1 MRYEGD
7 IYRPPGEWKSYLLQ
21 CTVGCSNNTCTF
33 CSMYKSK
40 RYHVRPLEDVL
51 EDIEMA
57 KGTWYKNTETV
68 FLCDGDAINLP
79 IDYLLAV
86 LKALYEAFPR
96 LRRVTTYAGPLST
109 LRKTPEELRIIRDA
123 GLNRTYLGVETG
135 DDALLKHVR
144 KGVGADGML
153 EAGQRLAAAGFDLW
167 AIIIT
172 GLEGGGREALE
183 KNAALTAQM
192 INAMKPKLL
201 SSMTLMAI
209 EGTPL
214 YEEVRRG
221 ERGELTLQTPF
232 ETLLETR
239 ELVRQIELDGLH
251 YTSNHASNYLPI
263 KCTLKEDRDRVV
275 AELDE
280 IIRREDPSVLRP
292 DMFRGL

>member
-33 CSMYKSK
+33 CGMYKSK
-40 RYHVRPLEDVL
+40 QYHVRPLADVL

-57 KGTWYKNTETV
+57 KNTYYLNTETV

-79 IDYLLAV
+79 VDYLLTV
-86 LKALYEAFPR
+86 LDALYQSFPH

-109 LRKTPEELRIIRDA
+109 LRKSPEELKAIREA
-123 GLNRTYLGVETG
+123 GLQRTYLGVETG

-153 EAGQRLAAAGFDLW
+153 QAGQVLVEAGFDLW

-172 GLEGGGREALE
+172 GLEGAGREALE
-183 KNAALTAQM
+183 RNASLTADM
-192 INAMKPKLL
+192 INKMRPKHL
-201 SSMTLMAI
+201 SSMTLMPV

-214 YEEVRRG
+214 YEEVLRG
-221 ERGELTLQTPF
+221 DMTLQTPF
-232 ETLLETR
+232 ESLLEVR
-239 ELVRQIELDGLH
+239 ELISRIELSGLH

-263 KCTLKEDRDRVV
+263 KGTLKEDRDRILSQ
-275 AELDE
+275 LDE
-280 IIRREDPSVLRP
+280 VIHSGDRSLLRS
-292 DMFRGL
+292 DLYRGL

>member
-51 EDIEMA
+51 EDIRMA
-57 KGTWYKNTETV
+57 EDTWYKNTETV

-79 IDYLLAV
+79 KDYLFAV
-86 LKALYEAFPR
+86 LDALYKAFPR

-109 LRKTPEELRIIRDA
+109 LRKSEEELRAIRNA

-153 EAGQRLAAAGFDLW
+153 EAGQRLVAAGFDLW

-183 KNAALTAQM
+183 RNAARTAKM
-192 INAMKPKLL
+192 RNEMKPKHL

-214 YEEVRRG
+214 YDEVQ
-221 ERGELTLQTPF
+221 RGELTLQTPF

-239 ELVRQIELDGLH
+239 ELVRQIDLSGLH

-263 KCTLKEDRDRVV
+263 KCTLKEDRDKVV

-280 IIRREDPSVLRP
+280 IIAKEDPSLLRP
-292 DMFRGL
+292 DMYRGL

>member
-1 MRYEGD
+1 MRYEGN

-57 KGTWYKNTETV
+57 KATWYKNTETV

-79 IDYLLAV
+79 MDYLLTV
-86 LKALYEAFPR
+86 LKALYKAFPR

-109 LRKTPEELRIIRDA
+109 LRKSPEELKTIREA

-135 DDALLKHVR
+135 DDALLKHVH

-153 EAGQRLAAAGFDLW
+153 EAGQRLVSAGFDLW

-172 GLEGGGREALE
+172 GLEGGGKEALE
-183 KNAALTAQM
+183 RNADLTAKM
-192 INAMKPKLL
+192 INDMKPKHL

-214 YEEVRRG
+214 YEEVQ
-221 ERGELTLQTPF
+221 RGELTLQTPF

-239 ELVRQIELDGLH
+239 ELVRQIELSGLH

-263 KCTLKEDRDRVV
+263 KCTLKEDRDRILS
-275 AELDE
+275 ELDE

-292 DMFRGL
+292 DILRGL

>member
-21 CTVGCSNNTCTF
+21 CTVGCSHNTCTF

-57 KGTWYKNTETV
+57 KGTWYRNTETV

-79 IDYLLAV
+79 MDYLLTV
-86 LKALYEAFPR
+86 LKAIREAFPN
-96 LRRVTTYAGPLST
+96 LRRITTYAGPLST
-109 LRKTPEELRIIRDA
+109 LHKTPEELRAIREA
-123 GLNRTYLGVETG
+123 GLSRAYLGVETG

-153 EAGQRLAAAGFDLW
+153 EAGQRLVEAGFDLW
-167 AIIIT
+167 AIVIT
-172 GLEGGGREALE
+172 GLEGGGKEALE
-183 KNAALTAQM
+183 RNAALTAKM
-192 INAMKPKLL
+192 INEMRPKHL

-214 YEEVRRG
+214 YEEIRRG
-221 ERGELTLQTPF
+221 EFTLQTPF
-232 ETLLETR
+232 EALLETR
-239 ELVRQIELDGLH
+239 ELVSQIELSGLH

-263 KCTLKEDRDRVV
+263 KCTLKEDRDRILS
-275 AELDE
+275 ELDD
-280 IIRREDPSVLRP
+280 IIAKEDTSRLR
-292 DMFRGL
+292 DEFLRGL

>member
-21 CTVGCSNNTCTF
+21 CTIGCSNNTCTF

-40 RYHVRPLEDVL
+40 RYRVRPLEEVL

-57 KGTWYKNTETV
+57 KGTWYRNTETV

-79 IDYLLAV
+79 KEYLFTV

-109 LRKTPEELRIIRDA
+109 LRKSPEELRQIREA
-123 GLNRTYLGVETG
+123 GLQRTYLGVETG
-135 DDALLKHVR
+135 DDALLHHVH

-153 EAGQRLAAAGFDLW
+153 QAGQRLVEAGFDLW
-167 AIIIT
+167 AIIIS
-172 GLEGGGREALE
+172 GLEGGGQDALMR
-183 KNAALTAQM
+183 NAALTADM
-192 INAMKPKLL
+192 INKMKPKHL

-214 YEEVRRG
+214 YDEVQQG
-221 ERGELTLQTPF
+221 KLTLQTPF
-232 ETLLETR
+232 ESLLEVR
-239 ELVRQIELDGLH
+239 ELVSRIELSGLH
-251 YTSNHASNYLPI
+251 YTSNHASNYLSI
-263 KCTLKEDRDRVV
+263 KGTLKEDRERIL
-275 AELDE
+275 AELDDV
-280 IIRREDPSVLRP
+280 IRNGDRSALRD

>member
-40 RYHVRPLEDVL
+40 RYRVRPLEEVL

-79 IDYLLAV
+79 MDYILAV
-86 LKALYEAFPR
+86 LRALYAAFPR

-109 LRKTPEELRIIRDA
+109 LRKTPEELKAIRDA
-123 GLNRTYLGVETG
+123 GLNRAYLGVETG
-135 DDALLKHVR
+135 DDALLKRVR

-153 EAGQRLAAAGFDLW
+153 EAGQRLVAAGFDLW
-167 AIIIT
+167 AIVIT
-172 GLEGGGREALE
+172 GLEGAGREALE
-183 KNAALTAQM
+183 RNAALTAQM
-192 INAMKPKLL
+192 INAMQPKHL

-214 YEEVRRG
+214 YDEVQRG
-221 ERGELTLQTPF
+221 EFTLQTPF

-239 ELVRQIELDGLH
+239 ELVRQIELSGLH

-263 KCTLKEDRDRVV
+263 KCTLKEDRDKVV

-280 IIRREDPSVLRP
+280 IIRKEDPSVLRP
-292 DMFRGL
+292 DIYRGL

>member
-21 CTVGCSNNTCTF
+21 CTIGCSNNTCTF

-40 RYHVRPLEDVL
+40 RYRVRPLEEVL

-57 KGTWYKNTETV
+57 KGTWYRNTETV

-79 IDYLLAV
+79 MDYILTV
-86 LKALYEAFPR
+86 LQALYEAFPR

-109 LRKTPEELRIIRDA
+109 LRKTPEELKTIRDA

-135 DDALLKHVR
+135 DDALLKHIR

-153 EAGQRLAAAGFDLW
+153 EAGQRLVAAGFDLW
-167 AIIIT
+167 AIVIT
-172 GLEGGGREALE
+172 GLEGGGREALAR
-183 KNAALTAQM
+183 NAALTAQM
-192 INAMKPKLL
+192 INAMKPKHL

-214 YEEVRRG
+214 YKEV

-239 ELVRQIELDGLH
+239 ELVRQIELSGLH

-263 KCTLKEDRDRVV
+263 KCTLKEDRERIV
-275 AELDE
+275 AELDD
-280 IIRREDPSVLRP
+280 IIAREDPSVLRP
-292 DMFRGL
+292 DIYRGL

>member
-21 CTVGCSNNTCTF
+21 CTIGCSNNTCTF

-40 RYHVRPLEDVL
+40 RYRVRPLEEVL

-57 KGTWYKNTETV
+57 KQTWYRNTETV

-79 IDYLLAV
+79 KEYLFTV
-86 LKALYEAFPR
+86 LKALYDAFPR

-109 LRKTPEELRIIRDA
+109 LRKTPEELREIREA
-123 GLNRTYLGVETG
+123 GLQRTYLGVETG
-135 DDALLKHVR
+135 DDALLKHVH

-153 EAGQRLAAAGFDLW
+153 RAGQALVEAGFDLW
-167 AIIIT
+167 AIIIS

-183 KNAALTAQM
+183 RNAELTARM
-192 INAMKPKLL
+192 INQMKPKHL

-214 YEEVRRG
+214 YDEVQRG
-221 ERGELTLQTPF
+221 EMTLQTPF

-239 ELVRQIELDGLH
+239 ELVSRIELSGLH
-251 YTSNHASNYLPI
+251 YTSNHASNYLSI
-263 KCTLKEDRDRVV
+263 KGTLKEDREEIL
-275 AELDE
+275 AQLDE
-280 IIRREDPSVLRP
+280 VIRNGDSSVLRD
-292 DMFRGL
+292 DMYRGL

>member
-40 RYHVRPLEDVL
+40 RYHVRPLEEVL

-57 KGTWYKNTETV
+57 KGTWYRNTETV

-79 IDYLLAV
+79 MEYLLTV
-86 LKALYEAFPR
+86 LKALYAAFPR

-109 LRKTPEELRIIRDA
+109 LRKTPEELKTIRDA
-123 GLNRTYLGVETG
+123 GLNRAYLGVETG
-135 DDALLKHVR
+135 DDALLKHVH

-153 EAGQRLAAAGFDLW
+153 EAGQRLVAAGFDLW

-183 KNAALTAQM
+183 RNAQLTARM
-192 INAMKPKLL
+192 INAMGPKHL

-214 YEEVRRG
+214 YDEVQ
-221 ERGELTLQTPF
+221 RGELTLQTPF

-239 ELVRQIELDGLH
+239 ELVRQIELEGLH

-263 KCTLKEDRDRVV
+263 KCTLKQDRDQVIS
-275 AELDE
+275 ELDD

-292 DMFRGL
+292 DIYRGL

>member
-21 CTVGCSNNTCTF
+21 CTIGCSNNTCTF

-40 RYHVRPLEDVL
+40 RYRVRPLEEVL
-51 EDIEMA
+51 EDIQMA
-57 KGTWYKNTETV
+57 QSTWYKNTETV

-79 IDYLLAV
+79 MDYLLAV
-86 LKALYEAFPR
+86 LDALYKAFPR

-109 LRKTPEELRIIRDA
+109 LRKSPEELRIIRDA
-123 GLNRTYLGVETG
+123 GLQRTYLGVETG
-135 DDALLKHVR
+135 DNALLKHVH

-153 EAGQRLAAAGFDLW
+153 EAGQRLVAAGFDLW
-167 AIIIT
+167 AIVIT
-172 GLEGGGREALE
+172 GLEGGGRDALE
-183 KNAALTAQM
+183 RNAALTAKM
-192 INAMKPKLL
+192 INDMNPKHL
-201 SSMTLMAI
+201 SSMTLLAI

-214 YEEVRRG
+214 YAEVQ
-221 ERGELTLQTPF
+221 RGELTLQTPF

-239 ELVRQIELDGLH
+239 ELVRQIELSGLH

-263 KCTLKEDRDRVV
+263 KCTLKEDRDRIV

-280 IIRREDPSVLRP
+280 IIAKEDPSVLRP
-292 DMFRGL
+292 DVYRGL

>member
-51 EDIEMA
+51 EDIQMA
-57 KGTWYKNTETV
+57 KSTWYRNTETV

-79 IDYLLAV
+79 MDYLLTV
-86 LKALYEAFPR
+86 LKALYEAFPH

-109 LRKTPEELRIIRDA
+109 LRKTPEELATIRKA
-123 GLNRTYLGVETG
+123 GLQRTYLGVETG
-135 DDALLKHVR
+135 DDALLKHVH

-153 EAGQRLAAAGFDLW
+153 EAGQRLVAAGFDLW

-172 GLEGGGREALE
+172 GLEGGGQEALE
-183 KNAALTAQM
+183 RNARLTAQM
-192 INAMKPKLL
+192 INQMQPKHL

-214 YEEVRRG
+214 YREVQEG
-221 ERGELTLQTPF
+221 KLTLQTPF

-239 ELVRQIELDGLH
+239 ELVRQIDLSGLH

-263 KCTLKEDRDRVV
+263 KCTLKEDRDKVV
-275 AELDE
+275 AELDD
-280 IIRREDPSVLRP
+280 IIAKEDRSRLR
-292 DMFRGL
+292 DESRRGL

>member
-21 CTVGCSNNTCTF
+21 CTIGCSNNTCTF
-33 CSMYKSK
+33 CSMYKAK
-40 RYHVRPLEDVL
+40 RYRVRPLEEVL

-57 KGTWYKNTETV
+57 KGTWYRETETV

-79 IDYLLAV
+79 MDYLLAV
-86 LKALYEAFPR
+86 LKALYRAFPR

-109 LRKTPEELRIIRDA
+109 LRKTPEELETIRKA

-153 EAGQRLAAAGFDLW
+153 EAGRRLVEAGFDLW
-167 AIIIT
+167 AIVIT

-183 KNAALTAQM
+183 RNAALTAKM
-192 INAMKPKLL
+192 INEMRPKHL

-214 YEEVRRG
+214 YKEVQEG
-221 ERGELTLQTPF
+221 KLTLQTPF

-239 ELVRQIELDGLH
+239 ELVGQIELSGLH

-263 KCTLKEDRDRVV
+263 KGTLKEDRDRIL
-275 AELDE
+275 AMLDD
-280 IIRREDPSVLRP
+280 IIRKEDPSVLRP
-292 DMFRGL
+292 DIYRGL

>member
-79 IDYLLAV
+79 MDYLLTV
-86 LKALYEAFPR
+86 LKALREAFPR

-109 LRKTPEELRIIRDA
+109 LRKTPEELKTIREA
-123 GLNRTYLGVETG
+123 GLHRAYLGVETG
-135 DDALLKHVR
+135 DDALLTHVH
-144 KGVGADGML
+144 KGVGAEGML
-153 EAGQRLAAAGFDLW
+153 LAGQRLVEAGFDLW
-167 AIIIT
+167 AIVIT
-172 GLEGGGREALE
+172 GLEGGGKDALE
-183 KNAALTAQM
+183 RNACLTAKM
-192 INAMKPKLL
+192 INEMKPKHL

-214 YEEVRRG
+214 YKEVQEG
-221 ERGELTLQTPF
+221 KLTLQTPF

-239 ELVRQIELDGLH
+239 ELVRQIELTGLH

-263 KCTLKEDRDRVV
+263 KCTLKEDRDRVI
-275 AELDE
+275 AQLDE
-280 IIRREDPSVLRP
+280 IIKKEDPSVLRP
-292 DMFRGL
+292 EIYRGL

>member
-21 CTVGCSNNTCTF
+21 CTIGCSNNTCTF
-33 CSMYKSK
+33 CSMYKDK
-40 RYHVRPLEDVL
+40 RYRVRPLDEVL

-57 KGTWYKNTETV
+57 RGTWYRNTETV

-79 IDYLLAV
+79 MDYLLAV
-86 LKALYEAFPR
+86 LKALYAAFPR
-96 LRRVTTYAGPLST
+96 LRRALST
-109 LRKTPEELRIIRDA
+109 LRKTPEELKTICDA

-153 EAGQRLAAAGFDLW
+153 EAGQRLVSAGFDLW
-167 AIIIT
+167 AIVIT
-172 GLEGGGREALE
+172 GLEGGGRDALE
-183 KNAALTAQM
+183 RNAALTAQM
-192 INAMKPKLL
+192 INRMKPKHL

-214 YEEVRRG
+214 YREVQEG
-221 ERGELTLQTPF
+221 KLTLQTPF

-239 ELVRQIELDGLH
+239 ELVRQIELSGLH

-263 KCTLKEDRDRVV
+263 KCTLKEEREKTL
-275 AELDE
+275 AMLDE
-280 IIRREDPSVLRP
+280 IIKKEDPSVLRP
-292 DMFRGL
+292 EILRGL

>member
-40 RYHVRPLEDVL
+40 RYRVRPLEEVL

-79 IDYLLAV
+79 MDYILAV
-86 LKALYEAFPR
+86 LKALYAAFPR

-109 LRKTPEELRIIRDA
+109 LRKTPEELKAIRDA
-123 GLNRTYLGVETG
+123 GLDRAYLGVETG
-135 DDALLKHVR
+135 DDALLKRVR

-153 EAGQRLAAAGFDLW
+153 EAGQRLVAAGFDLW
-167 AIIIT
+167 AIVIT
-172 GLEGGGREALE
+172 GLEGAGREALE
-183 KNAALTAQM
+183 RNAALTAQM
-192 INAMKPKLL
+192 INAMQPKHL

-214 YEEVRRG
+214 YDEVQRG
-221 ERGELTLQTPF
+221 EFTLQTPF

-239 ELVRQIELDGLH
+239 ELVRQIELSGLH

-263 KCTLKEDRDRVV
+263 KCTLKEDRDKVV

-280 IIRREDPSVLRP
+280 IIRKEDPSVLRP
-292 DMFRGL
+292 DIYRGL

>member
-192 INAMKPKLL
+192 INAMKPKHL

-214 YEEVRRG
+214 YEEVR
-221 ERGELTLQTPF
+221 RGELTLQTPF

>member
-40 RYHVRPLEDVL
+40 RYHTRPLADVL

-57 KGTWYKNTETV
+57 SRTWYRDTETV
-68 FLCDGDAINLP
+68 FLCDGDAIDLP
-79 IDYLLAV
+79 PEYLFAV
-86 LKALYEAFPR
+86 LDALYKTFPH

-109 LRKTPEELRIIRDA
+109 LRKTPEELKAIRQA
-123 GLNRTYLGVETG
+123 GLQRAYLGVETG
-135 DDALLKHVR
+135 DDALLRHVK

-153 EAGQRLAAAGFDLW
+153 QAGQRLVEAGFDLW
-167 AIIIT
+167 TIVIT

-183 KNAALTAQM
+183 RNAALTAKM
-192 INAMKPKLL
+192 INEMKPKHL
-201 SSMTLMAI
+201 SSMTLMPV

-214 YEEVRRG
+214 YAEV
-221 ERGELTLQTPF
+221 ERGELTLQNPF
-232 ETLLETR
+232 ESLLEVR
-239 ELVRQIELDGLH
+239 QLVSQIELSGLH

-263 KCTLKEDRDRVV
+263 KGTIKEERERILGQ
-275 AELDE
+275 LDE
-280 IIRREDPSVLRP
+280 VLQSH
-292 DMFRGL
+292 DMSRLRDEYMRGL